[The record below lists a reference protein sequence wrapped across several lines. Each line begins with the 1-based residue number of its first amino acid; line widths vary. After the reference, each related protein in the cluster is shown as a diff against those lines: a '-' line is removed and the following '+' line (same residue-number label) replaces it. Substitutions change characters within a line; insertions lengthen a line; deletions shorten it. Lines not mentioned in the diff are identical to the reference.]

1 VIPRRLAVLAL
12 AALLLGG
19 TGVVVAVDRASDDG
33 SSAAEEFAAG
43 DSPITTTSSVV
54 EPATTTTTG
63 VVPAVTTTVAPAR
76 TATSST
82 TRRVTTTTARGTVA
96 TTTTARPI
104 PPTSAGASPA
114 CSPDHLAAAITTDR
128 HSYTPAQAVQVT
140 STLRNRSSVTCFYNG
155 YRFGITFRNDA
166 GATFGGVNVVADS
179 FADVPLRAGE
189 TLTNSGSWDHRAC
202 PEPGCAALPPGPYYA
217 TATWSIASHTYDVLT
232 SLILS

>member
-1 VIPRRLAVLAL
+1 MIPRRLAVLAL

-33 SSAAEEFAAG
+33 SPAAEDFAAG
-43 DSPITTTSSVV
+43 NSTTTTTSVV

-82 TRRVTTTTARGTVA
+82 TRRVTTTTARRTVG
-96 TTTTARPI
+96 TTTTARPA

-114 CSPDHLAAAITTDR
+114 CTPDHLAAAITTDR
-128 HSYTPAQAVQVT
+128 HSYTPAQPVKVT

-155 YRFGITFRNDA
+155 YAFGITFRNDA

-179 FADVPLRAGE
+179 FADVPLRPGE
-189 TLTNSGSWDHRAC
+189 TLTNTGSWDHRAC
-202 PEPGCAALPPGPYYA
+202 PEPGCAPLPPGPYYA
-217 TATWSIASHTYDVLT
+217 TATWRIASHTYDVLT